1 MQPLTRQRIGLALVV
16 LATVAVVLSLGGSA
30 LTAPSITR
38 TDQPRDGYTLVSGQQ
53 DGAVAMLDETGDVVW
68 TTEGADQA
76 YDATLLENGTV
87 LVAVTYR
94 DNESCG
100 QFDASCAR
108 TGFQIIDPTPEPHV
122 VREWTYPVRT
132 VDNSQVHDVDR
143 LPSGEI
149 LVADME
155 YESLFTLAP
164 NDTVT
169 WRWNASERYSE
180 PDDPTTTDWLHL
192 NDVDPLGEGR
202 FLVSVRNANELLI
215 VERGEGVVEV
225 IEGVKDGR
233 EDRVLFVRQHNPQ
246 YLDNDTLLVADSEH
260 DRAVEIHRENG
271 EWTLAWSAGSADG
284 LSFDWPRDADRLD
297 NGNTLIADSRRNR
310 VVEVAENGSTV
321 WSVQVSGLVYEADR
335 LPEGERVGA
344 QRYENGSGGETESPG
359 ANRDDLPVFGA
370 AHAALTHVVHVPY
383 WFRPWHVA
391 VITAA
396 IPTAVVGLVLVWTGR
411 SPD

>member
-1 MQPLTRQRIGLALVV
+1 MVV
-16 LATVAVVLSLGGSA
+16 LVLSLAGSA
-30 LTAPSITR
+30 LTAPPITR
-38 TDQPRDGYTLVSGQQ
+38 NDQPRDGYTLVSGQQ
-53 DGAVAMLDETGDVVW
+53 DGAVTMLDERGDVAW
-68 TTEGADQA
+68 TADAADQS
-76 YDATLLENGTV
+76 YDATLLENGSV

-94 DNESCG
+94 NNESCG
-100 QFDASCAR
+100 QFDAPCAR
-108 TGFQIIDPTPEPHV
+108 TGFQIIDPDPEPHV
-122 VREWTYPVRT
+122 VREWTYPVRS
-132 VDNSQVHDVDR
+132 VGNSQVHDVDQ

-164 NDTVT
+164 NGSVT

-192 NDVDPLGEGR
+192 NDVDPLGDGR

-215 VERGEGVVEV
+215 VERDEGVVEV
-225 IEGVKDGR
+225 VEGVRDER
-233 EDRVLFVRQHNPQ
+233 DDRVLFVRQHNPQ
-246 YLDNDTLLVADSEH
+246 YLGPDTLLVADSEH
-260 DRAVEIHRENG
+260 DRVVEIHRENG
-271 EWTLAWSAGSADG
+271 EWTLAWSEGSAGG

-321 WSVQVSGLVYEADR
+321 WSVQVPGLVYEADR
-335 LPEGERVGA
+335 LPEGERVGG
-344 QRYENGSGGETESPG
+344 RSYGNSTGGDTDSPD
-359 ANRDDLPVFGA
+359 ANRNELPVFGP

-383 WFRPWHVA
+383 WFRPWHLA

-396 IPTAVVGLVLVWTGR
+396 IPTAVVGLGLVWTGR
-411 SPD
+411 SE

>member
-1 MQPLTRQRIGLALVV
+1 MQSLTRRRIGFALII
-16 LATVAVVLSLGGSA
+16 LATTSVVLSLAGST
-30 LTAPSITR
+30 LTAPSVTE
-38 TDQPRDGYTLVSGQQ
+38 TDHRRDGHTLVSGQQ
-53 DGAVAMLDETGDVVW
+53 DGTITMFDETGDVVW
-68 TTEGADQA
+68 TATTADQS
-76 YDATLLENGTV
+76 YDATLLEDGTV

-94 DNESCG
+94 NNESCG
-100 QFDASCAR
+100 QFEAPCAR
-108 TGFQIIDPTPEPHV
+108 TGFQIIDPAPEPHV

-132 VDNSQVHDVDR
+132 VGNSQVHDVDR

-155 YESLFTLAP
+155 YESLFTVAP
-164 NDTVT
+164 NDTIT
-169 WRWNASERYSE
+169 WQWNASERYGE
-180 PDDPTTTDWLHL
+180 PTDPTTTDWLHL
-192 NDVDPLGEGR
+192 NDVDPLGAGR

-225 IEGVKDGR
+225 IEGVKEGR

-246 YLDNDTLLVADSEH
+246 YLGTDTLLVADSEH

-271 EWTLAWSAGSADG
+271 EWTLAWTVGSAGG

-321 WSVQVSGLVYEADR
+321 WSVQVPGLVYEADR
-335 LPEGERVGA
+335 LPESERVGA
-344 QRYENGSGGETESPG
+344 QRYGNGSSGETESPG
-359 ANRDDLPVFGA
+359 SNRDRLPVFGSV
-370 AHAALTHVVHVPY
+370 HAGLTHVVHVPY

-391 VITAA
+391 VIAAA
-396 IPTAVVGLVLVWTGR
+396 IPTAVIGLALVWTGR
-411 SPD
+411 SLD